1 VAAVDPAPVIV
12 LLWDVGK
19 GMIMR
24 RVLAAA
30 TFGLCAVSAV
40 AAWGGDPPAPAPAKI
55 VALTRIVVKLPPGI
69 QWAVLQKGVFC
80 NVATAATSDGSQ
92 SDFKVASVLDT
103 FRHEFNSAGL
113 HPEEEASLFDPASA
127 SPAEYALAG
136 VITSE
141 KITICVPDAAPANAN
156 RVKGEASATIEW
168 QLYSRLE
175 KQVVAK
181 AETSGAFSSKD
192 IIDGGLPIFINK
204 MFAANFKML
213 AQDPGI
219 RKALNGAGLA
229 EGDVVKPEAQSPQVV
244 PGALAARPR
253 PIDKAGQSVVVIY
266 AGNVLGSGFLISDTG
281 YILTDAHVVG
291 DSPAVRI
298 KWADGKAGTA
308 TVVRISKGR
317 DVALLKT
324 DPAGHEALPLR
335 QTTPAIGATVFAVG
349 APEGEKF
356 EGTVTRG
363 VISSSRVFQGFDY
376 IQSDVV
382 TGHGASGGPLLD
394 EGGYVV
400 GLTQSGTHN
409 ATSGGIT
416 LFTPIKGAVDFLAL
430 DLR

>member
-1 VAAVDPAPVIV
+1 MA
-12 LLWDVGK
+12 W
-19 GMIMR
+19 
-24 RVLAAA
+24 
-30 TFGLCAVSAV
+30 SA
-40 AAWGGDPPAPAPAKI
+40 DSPPAPTPAVTAAPAGPVKA
-55 VALTRIVVKLPPGI
+55 VALTRIVVKLSPGT
-69 QWAVLQKGVFC
+69 QWAILQRGVFC
-80 NVATAATSDGSQ
+80 NVSSSATSDGSQ
-92 SDFKVASVLDT
+92 TEFKVSSVMDT
-103 FRHEFNSAGL
+103 FRTTFRGAGL
-113 HPEEEASLFDPASA
+113 HPEEEASLFDPAGT
-127 SPAEYALAG
+127 SPSEYALAG

-141 KITICVPDAAPANAN
+141 KMTICIPDVAPANAN
-156 RVKGEASATIEW
+156 RVKGDATATIEW

-181 AETSGAFSSKD
+181 AVTTAGYSTRD
-192 IIDGGLPIFINK
+192 VIDGGLPTMFNN
-204 MFAANFKML
+204 MFAANFKLL

-229 EGDVVKPEAQSPQVV
+229 EGELVKPDAQPAQVV
-244 PGALAARPR
+244 IGALGARPR
-253 PIDKAGQSVVVIY
+253 SIDRAGQSVVVIY

-298 KWADGKAGTA
+298 KWADGKDATA
-308 TVVRISKGR
+308 TVVRVSKGR

-324 DPAGHEALPLR
+324 DPGAHLALPMR
-335 QTTPAIGATVFAVG
+335 QTTPEIGATVFAVG

-363 VISSSRVFQGFDY
+363 VISSSRVFQGFKF

-394 EGGYVV
+394 ESGYVV
-400 GLTQSGTHN
+400 GMTESGTHN
-409 ATSGGIT
+409 QTSGGIT
-416 LFTPIKGAVDFLAL
+416 LFTPIKDAVDFLAL